1 METTQCSCV
10 CPLVDIDDDLQQV
23 KSRRKQANDFVV
35 NRCSSDPTLDYF
47 DPLKKAKLKSFKD
60 LKAVHKNILPAH
72 TVKSCNKLLSV
83 TTNKPEIAKFFVSQ
97 WKTDTFRSRLGNRI
111 MFITI
116 EEQCWQ
122 LDVRTCEPVPELHCN
137 HEEADTRMVLHA
149 RHTAGPCKGRGAKT
163 RLIKLSKVVSTLQK
177 QLDRGIEKQSF
188 MKTLT
193 GIHAITGC
201 DTISAFSGKGR
212 WKGVQLLQHNER
224 YVQAMASIGDEWV
237 VSEEAFK
244 AMEALVSVVWKEV
257 RQCGCPS
264 LSDSLHQRRKSRARS
279 FATM

>member
-1 METTQCSCV
+1 MST
-10 CPLVDIDDDLQQV
+10 
-23 KSRRKQANDFVV
+23 
-35 NRCSSDPTLDYF
+35 SDGVQY
-47 DPLKKAKLKSFKD
+47 
-60 LKAVHKNILPAH
+60 KNILPAH

-111 MFITI
+111 MYITI

-122 LDVRTCEPVPELHCN
+122 LDVRTCEPVPELQCN

-149 RHTAGPCKGRGAKT
+149 RHTAGPCVIHSDDTDVFILLLSHSPDLGACYIKKGRGAKT